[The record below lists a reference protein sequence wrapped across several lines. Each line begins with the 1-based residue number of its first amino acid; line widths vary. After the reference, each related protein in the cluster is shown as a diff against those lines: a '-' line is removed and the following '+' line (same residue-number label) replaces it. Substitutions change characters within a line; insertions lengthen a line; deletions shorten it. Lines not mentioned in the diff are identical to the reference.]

1 MRKPAVRLYH
11 TTCRRYGTGSE
22 TERAGVTL
30 KQLLRRG
37 TAWASAAVLAGAAY
51 SIMLEP
57 GWVELAQVSL
67 ALPGLAPAF
76 SGYRVVHLSDL
87 HMGDWMNAARLD
99 DVVRLVNK
107 QSPDLIAITGDF
119 VTRRA
124 VSHMRELACGLARLK
139 ARDGVVAVLGNHD
152 HWSGAQA
159 LRDVLA
165 ASGVCEL
172 ANDFRTLHRD
182 GVQLHIAGVDDIIA
196 GCDRLDLLLARL
208 PVDGAAILL
217 AHEPDFADE
226 SAATDRF
233 ALQLSGHTHGGQIV
247 APLIGPLLLPDLGR
261 RYPSGRYQVGGMI
274 QYTNRGVGV
283 VSPFVRINCRPEI
296 TVFDLHARSR
306 CPCKLDR

>member
-1 MRKPAVRLYH
+1 M
-11 TTCRRYGTGSE
+11 
-22 TERAGVTL
+22 
-30 KQLLRRG
+30 
-37 TAWASAAVLAGAAY
+37 
-51 SIMLEP
+51 IEP
-57 GWVELAQVSL
+57 GWVDVTHVSL

-76 SGYRVVHLSDL
+76 CGYRVVQLSDL

-107 QSPDLIAITGDF
+107 QSADLIAITGDF

-124 VSHMRELACGLARLK
+124 VSHMRDLANGLSQLK
-139 ARDGVVAVLGNHD
+139 ASDGVVAVLGNHD

-159 LRDVLA
+159 VRDVLA

-172 ANDFRTLHRD
+172 ANNFRTFHRND
-182 GVQLHIAGVDDIIA
+182 AQLHIAGVDDIIA

-208 PVDGAAILL
+208 PAAGAVILL

-226 SAATDRF
+226 SAATGRF

-247 APLIGPLLLPDLGR
+247 APLIGPLLLPALGR
-261 RYPSGRYQVGGMI
+261 KYPSGHYQVGSMI

-283 VSPFVRINCRPEI
+283 VSPFVRINCRPEV
-296 TVFDLHARSR
+296 TVFDLHAQSI
-306 CPCKLDR
+306 CSCAPAK

>member
-1 MRKPAVRLYH
+1 MTPN
-11 TTCRRYGTGSE
+11 
-22 TERAGVTL
+22 
-30 KQLLRRG
+30 QLLRRG
-37 TAWASAAVLAGAAY
+37 IAWASAAALAGVAY
-51 SIMLEP
+51 STLIEP
-57 GWVELAQVSL
+57 GWAEVTQVSL
-67 ALPGLAPAF
+67 SLPRLAPEF
-76 SGYRVVHLSDL
+76 CGYRVVHLSDL

-99 DVVRLVNK
+99 EVVCLANK

-119 VTRRA
+119 ITRRA
-124 VSHMRELACGLARLK
+124 VSHMRDLACGLGRLN

-159 LRDVLA
+159 VRDVLT

-172 ANDFRTLHRD
+172 ANDFRTLNRD
-182 GVQLHIAGVDDIIA
+182 GAQLHIAGVDDIIT

-208 PVDGAAILL
+208 PADGAVILL

-226 SAATDRF
+226 SAATGRF

-247 APLIGPLLLPDLGR
+247 APLFGSLLLPALGR
-261 RYPSGRYQVGGMI
+261 RYPSGCYQVGGMI

-296 TVFDLHARSR
+296 TVLNLHAQFGCR
-306 CPCKLDR
+306 CQPAG

>member
-1 MRKPAVRLYH
+1 M
-11 TTCRRYGTGSE
+11 
-22 TERAGVTL
+22 
-30 KQLLRRG
+30 
-37 TAWASAAVLAGAAY
+37 
-51 SIMLEP
+51 IEP
-57 GWVELAQVSL
+57 GWVDVTHVSL

-76 SGYRVVHLSDL
+76 CGYRVVQLSDL

-107 QSPDLIAITGDF
+107 QSADLIAITGDF

-124 VSHMRELACGLARLK
+124 VSHMRDLANGLSQLK
-139 ARDGVVAVLGNHD
+139 ASDGVVAVLGNHD

-159 LRDVLA
+159 VRDVLA

-172 ANDFRTLHRD
+172 ANNFRTFHRND
-182 GVQLHIAGVDDIIA
+182 AQLHIAGVDDIIA

-208 PVDGAAILL
+208 PAAGAVILL

-226 SAATDRF
+226 SAATGRF

-247 APLIGPLLLPDLGR
+247 APLIGPLLLPALGR
-261 RYPSGRYQVGGMI
+261 KYPSGHYQVGSMI

-296 TVFDLHARSR
+296 SVFDLHAQSSCSCAPAR
-306 CPCKLDR
+306 